1 MKKSVSSQ
9 TSLIPESIEQLALRR
24 KGGRVNI
31 RGIEYQLQF
40 SINKILELEPSHSLD
55 GIRLEGVE
63 DLDSINRI
71 QDGDGTCYQV
81 KFSQDRLNT
90 SRLWN
95 LGVVQNFIETFIIDN
110 TSKFVLVTNQM
121 YSDSKLDGLF
131 SDVSTQ
137 DNENYWKQKI
147 ATLRITQHY
156 KDWNWINFDF
166 DLFKKALSI
175 RIESDDAL
183 RTSNELRIINKFSL
197 LKTNFKIYL
206 NALFYDLY
214 QTAKSGGTVTYK
226 LLCETIIRAKDQ
238 IEAGHVS
245 PAIQFKLIDHIDFV
259 ESSRPNLPN
268 YFDGQ
273 PASPSHVAAD
283 LPIPRIKLEKHI
295 ENHLDKYDCGIIK
308 SSSGQGK
315 STLAWRVCKSYHEQG
330 RSIYQLHSCDAIEHT
345 GSLVEFIKTR
355 VFLGEA
361 PIIVI
366 DGLSAK
372 HTNWVDIISR
382 LSDSPVKFI
391 VTSREEDWIRYGR
404 DAYKID
410 IGEPIGLRFNQ
421 QDAMLIFKALKNSG
435 KLHASCRNWQSAWEA
450 VEQKGLLM
458 EYVYL
463 ITHGQ
468 MLSQRLN
475 EQIGR
480 LNSELDGGTK
490 IKILR
495 VLAFADQVEIKV
507 RTNAIRA
514 FIKDKDLLHGDLGE
528 ILNQLELEYYVRFD
542 KSHIEGLHNVRSQ
555 HLTDILH
562 KSTPFYET
570 LQELANV
577 IDDKDLELFGFALAN
592 FSDSIEKGT
601 YNLLLETL
609 SKFSYRSISELLF
622 GVYRGEVKKYW
633 ETHKNVFDSV
643 FEQGSFAL
651 LPMLTM
657 PFPTRIEDMLDLI
670 STISKNPQNHIK
682 NAIDV
687 LPKFRFENT
696 IIKYLVTELHR
707 TVIAENAQVET
718 VYPLLRW
725 FWLLNLRLKFPD
737 DKCILNIYNSLSIDD
752 SVLFADAIHSLD
764 ASDHESFARRNS
776 EKIIDFLLLGTK
788 SLSVVQNEEVILIQY
803 ILPHSESDIANDESV
818 FRANAFHTHLPTFK
832 FYEIEATVFPYPNA
846 HAVQN
851 VVMNAHKKM
860 PPEMLPSSFT
870 VKLNRIWNDDLIN
883 PYRAV
888 SMFEWQE
895 AVTDFRL
902 AAVSCAKQSCNLLNV
917 IIRGDAGK
925 PVFDKS
931 INLWDAASNRFI
943 KLNKTLPLFPSSI
956 SGDEAAENLIKTY
969 VKSIQDWAQSYLNYI
984 NQFSGLLKLDEPET
998 RRLSL
1003 INLQSCNSKIRDMQE
1018 SYDKIRDLTIS
1029 YFDVDDLKEIENI
1042 CFTQLQKTSIY
1053 YGDNVI
1059 HPTFE
1064 KVHDPA
1070 PRIEEYWRAKQDEKW
1085 QMIMKCLDSFTNLP
1099 IIRPCSIIEEEFLS
1113 RLVVGIEF
1121 KNLKDAEEQFST
1133 IAMGMA
1139 FFNFTDLDFVTVFIC
1154 IERRAI
1160 FGWRFRSDFFAKARN
1175 VLEGGELQINEVDSP
1190 LLLPPTAADLA
1201 TLPGIE
1207 YAEPEQDFQS
1217 DQIFRFYETLWMRNI
1232 HSRNK
1237 NADSIAI
1244 QGSASEQ
1251 YSSELNIMREIL
1263 KDSISATLYNQIDSH
1278 FEDITNKP
1286 DEFSDQ
1292 SIVEKAIVLL
1302 QHQAEDNK
1310 KMEHFK

>member
-1 MKKSVSSQ
+1 MKNSVYNR
-9 TSLIPESIEQLALRR
+9 TSLIPESIEQLAIRR

-40 SINKILELEPSHSLD
+40 SINKILELEPSPSNST
-55 GIRLEGVE
+55 IRLEGVE
-63 DLDSINRI
+63 DLDSLNRI
-71 QDGDGTCYQV
+71 QDGDGTYYQV

-90 SRLWN
+90 SKLWN
-95 LGVVQNFIETFIIDN
+95 LGVVQNFLETFIVDN
-110 TSKFVLVTNQM
+110 TSKFVLVTNQT

-131 SDVSTQ
+131 GDFSTQ
-137 DNENYWKQKI
+137 DNIDYWKQKI
-147 ATLRITQHY
+147 ATLKTTQPY
-156 KDWNWINFDF
+156 KNWNWINFDF
-166 DLFKKALSI
+166 DLFRKALSI
-175 RIESDDAL
+175 QIESADTL
-183 RTSNELRIINKFSL
+183 RTSNELRIINRFAL
-197 LKTNFKIYL
+197 LKTNYKIYL
-206 NALFYDLY
+206 NALFYDLCL
-214 QTAKSGGTVTYK
+214 TAKSGGTINYK

-238 IEAGHVS
+238 IEVGYVS

-259 ESSRPNLPN
+259 ESSKPNLFN

-273 PASPSHVAAD
+273 PASPSHVAAN

-295 ENHLDKYDCGIIK
+295 ESHLDKYDCAIIK

-372 HTNWVDIISR
+372 HTNWVDVISR

-410 IGEPIGLRFNQ
+410 IGEPIELRFNQ
-421 QDAMLIFKALKNSG
+421 QDAQLIFKALKHNG
-435 KLHASCRNWQSAWEA
+435 KLHTSCHNWQSAWEA

-495 VLAFADQVEIKV
+495 VIAFADQVGIKV

-514 FIKDKDLLHGDLGE
+514 FIKATDVLHGDLGE

-577 IDDKDLELFGFALAN
+577 IDDKDLELFGVALAN
-592 FSDSIEKGT
+592 FADSDENGT
-601 YNLLLETL
+601 YKLLLETL
-609 SKFSYRSISELLF
+609 SKFSYCSISELLF

-633 ETHKNVFDSV
+633 ETHRKVFDSV

-670 STISKNPQNHIK
+670 STISQNPQNHIK

-687 LPKFRFENT
+687 LPAFTFQNT
-696 IIKYLVTELHR
+696 IIKYLVNELHR
-707 TVIAENAQVET
+707 TVISENAQVVT
-718 VYPLLRW
+718 TYPLLRW
-725 FWLLNLRLKFPD
+725 FWLLDLRLNFPD
-737 DKCILNIYNSLSIDD
+737 DRYILDVYNNLSIDD
-752 SVLFADAIHSLD
+752 SVLFADALHSMD
-764 ASDHESFARRNS
+764 ASNHESFTRRNS
-776 EKIIDFLLLGTK
+776 EKIIDFLLVGTN
-788 SLSVVQNEEVILIQY
+788 SLSVVQNEEVILIKY
-803 ILPHSESDIANDESV
+803 ILPHSESDKANDQSV
-818 FRANAFHTHLPTFK
+818 FRANAFHAHLPTFK
-832 FYEIEATVFPYPNA
+832 FYETEAMVFPYPNA
-846 HAVQN
+846 HAVQT
-851 VVMNAHKKM
+851 VVMNGYKKM

-870 VKLNRIWNDDLIN
+870 VSLNRIWNDDLIN

-895 AVTDFRL
+895 AVTNFRF

-925 PVFDKS
+925 PVLDKS
-931 INLWDAASNRFI
+931 LNLWDTASDRFI
-943 KLNKTLPLFPSSI
+943 KLNKTLPHFPSSV
-956 SGDEAAENLIKTY
+956 SSDEVAGNLIKTY
-969 VKSIQDWAQSYLNYI
+969 IKSIQDWAQSYLIYI
-984 NQFSGLLKLDEPET
+984 NQFSGLLKLDDPDT

-1003 INLQSCNSKIRDMQE
+1003 INLRSCNSRIRDMQD
-1018 SYDKIRDLTIS
+1018 SYDKIRDLTVS
-1029 YFDVDDLKEIENI
+1029 YFDVEHLKDAENVY
-1042 CFTQLQKTSIY
+1042 FTQLQKTSTY

-1064 KVHDPA
+1064 RVGNPG

-1085 QMIMKCLDSFTNLP
+1085 KMIMKCLDSFTNLP
-1099 IIRPCSIIEEEFLS
+1099 IIRPSSIIEEEFIS

-1121 KNLKDAEEQFST
+1121 KSLKDAEEQFST
-1133 IAMGMA
+1133 IAMGMG
-1139 FFNFTDLDFVTVFIC
+1139 FFDFTDLDFVTVFIC
-1154 IERRAI
+1154 IEKKAI
-1160 FGWRFRSDFFAKARN
+1160 FGWRFRSDFFAKARS
-1175 VLEGGELQINEVDSP
+1175 VLEGAELQINGVDSP
-1190 LLLPPTAADLA
+1190 LLLAPTAADLA
-1201 TLPGIE
+1201 SLPGIE
-1207 YAEPEQDFQS
+1207 YADLGQDFQS
-1217 DQIFRFYETLWMRNI
+1217 DQIFRFYETFWMKNI
-1232 HSRNK
+1232 HLLNG
-1237 NADSIAI
+1237 NADSTAT
-1244 QGSASEQ
+1244 QGNTIER
-1251 YSSELNIMREIL
+1251 YSLELNVMRKSL
-1263 KDSISATLYNQIDSH
+1263 KDSIPENLYSKIDSDL
-1278 FEDITNKP
+1278 EYITNNP

-1292 SIVEKAIVLL
+1292 SIVEKAICSLKRF
-1302 QHQAEDNK
+1302 AENN
-1310 KMEHFK
+1310 

>member
-1 MKKSVSSQ
+1 MKSSVSNR

-40 SINKILELEPSHSLD
+40 SINKILELEPSNSLG

-63 DLDSINRI
+63 DLDSLNRI
-71 QDGDGTCYQV
+71 QDGNGTYYQV

-95 LGVVQNFIETFIIDN
+95 LGVVQNFLETFTIDN

-131 SDVSTQ
+131 SDFLTQ
-137 DNENYWKQKI
+137 ENKNYWEQKI
-147 ATLRITQHY
+147 ATLRTIKPY
-156 KDWNWINFDF
+156 KDWNWTNFDF
-166 DLFKKALSI
+166 DLFKKSLSI

-197 LKTNFKIYL
+197 VKANYKIYL
-206 NALFYDLY
+206 NALFYDLW

-226 LLCETIIRAKDQ
+226 LLCATIIRAKDQ
-238 IEAGHVS
+238 IEVGHVS
-245 PAIQFKLIDHIDFV
+245 PAIQFKLIDHIDFA
-259 ESSRPNLPN
+259 ESSRPNLLN

-283 LPIPRIKLEKHI
+283 LPIPRIKLEKHV

-315 STLAWRVCKSYHEQG
+315 STLAWRVCKSYHDQG

-361 PIIVI
+361 PIIII

-372 HTNWVDIISR
+372 HANWVDVISR

-410 IGEPIGLRFNQ
+410 IGEPIELHFNQ
-421 QDAMLIFKALKNSG
+421 QDAQLIFKALKNSG
-435 KLHASCRNWQSAWEA
+435 KLHASCHNWQSAWEA

-495 VLAFADQVEIKV
+495 VIAFADQVGIKV

-514 FIKDKDLLHGDLGE
+514 FIQDEDLLHGDLGE
-528 ILNQLELEYYVRFD
+528 ILNHLELEYYVRFD

-570 LQELANV
+570 IQELANV
-577 IDDKDLELFGFALAN
+577 IDDKDLELFGVALAN
-592 FSDSIEKGT
+592 FSDSNEKGT

-609 SKFSYRSISELLF
+609 RKFSYRSISELLF
-622 GVYRGEVKKYW
+622 GVYSGEVKKYW
-633 ETHKNVFDSV
+633 ETHKDVFDSV

-657 PFPTRIEDMLDLI
+657 PFPTRTEDMLDLI
-670 STISKNPQNHIK
+670 STISQNPENHIK

-687 LPKFRFENT
+687 LPTFRFQNT
-696 IIKYLVTELHR
+696 VIKYLVTELHR
-707 TVIAENAQVET
+707 TVIAEKAQVDT
-718 VYPLLRW
+718 TYPLLRW
-725 FWLLNLRLKFPD
+725 FWLLDLRLTFPD
-737 DKCILNIYNSLSIDD
+737 DKYILNVYNSLSIDD
-752 SVLFADAIHSLD
+752 SVLFADAIHSMD
-764 ASDHESFARRNS
+764 ASEHESFARRNS
-776 EKIIDFLLLGTK
+776 AKIIDFLLLSTN
-788 SLSVVQNEEVILIQY
+788 SLSVVQNEEVMLIQY
-803 ILPHSESDIANDESV
+803 ILRHSESDKANDESV
-818 FRANAFHTHLPTFK
+818 FRASAFHAHLPTFK
-832 FYEIEATVFPYPNA
+832 FYEIDAMVFPYPNA
-846 HAVQN
+846 HAVQT

-895 AVTDFRL
+895 AVTNFRL
-902 AAVSCAKQSCNLLNV
+902 AAVSCAKQCCNLLNV

-956 SGDEAAENLIKTY
+956 SGDEITGNLIKSY
-969 VKSIQDWAQSYLNYI
+969 IKSIQDWAQSYLNYI
-984 NQFSGLLKLDEPET
+984 NQFYGLLKLDDPET

-1003 INLQSCNSKIRDMQE
+1003 INLRSCNSRIRDMQE

-1029 YFDVDDLKEIENI
+1029 YFDVDDLKEAENI
-1042 CFTQLQKTSIY
+1042 CFTQLQKTSAY

-1064 KVHDPA
+1064 RVRDPGS
-1070 PRIEEYWRAKQDEKW
+1070 RIEEYWRAKQDEKW

-1099 IIRPCSIIEEEFLS
+1099 IIRPSSIIEEEFIS

-1121 KNLKDAEEQFST
+1121 ENLKDAEEQFST

-1139 FFNFTDLDFVTVFIC
+1139 FFNLTNLDFVTVIIC
-1154 IERRAI
+1154 IEKKAF
-1160 FGWRFRSDFFAKARN
+1160 FGWRFRSDFFAKARS
-1175 VLEGGELQINEVDSP
+1175 VLEGGELQISNVDSP
-1190 LLLPPTAADLA
+1190 LLLSPTPADLD

-1207 YAEPEQDFQS
+1207 YADREQDFQS

-1232 HSRNK
+1232 HLMSK
-1237 NADSIAI
+1237 NADSITTK
-1244 QGSASEQ
+1244 GSTSEL
-1251 YSSELNIMREIL
+1251 YSSELNTMREIL
-1263 KDSISATLYNQIDSH
+1263 KGSISVNLYSQIDSDLEEISNTPH
-1278 FEDITNKP
+1278 
-1286 DEFSDQ
+1286 EFSDQ
-1292 SIVEKAIVLL
+1292 SIAEKAIFSL
-1302 QHQAEDNK
+1302 QRHAENK
-1310 KMEHFK
+1310 